1 MARNEFVDKVII
13 LRQELNRLKQANS
26 VEQQKVN
33 GQLAHYGLLASF
45 EGINLYADR
54 VEGQGQIIKLTSN
67 IEASV
72 EASGSRFATS
82 NGSRSTL
89 TRTVVGYAV
98 AGPLGAVVGAG
109 NKKDRKDTVHDDRSL
124 RVVIQSLDGCI
135 DVAVNPDKAE
145 GAHKFV
151 TAVKNAVIHYSERMK
166 NKSELEKKADEIV
179 SAGSSAVEKKQKEL
193 DRLMETAT
201 TEDKMAL
208 RKYDRNRALLVFGIA
223 ILIIVGL
230 YGFVMFIIAD
240 TR

>member
-33 GQLAHYGLLASF
+33 GQLAHYGLLTSF

-67 IEASV
+67 VEASV

-89 TRTVVGYAV
+89 TRTVVGGMV
-98 AGPLGAVVGAG
+98 AGPLGAVVGAA

-124 RVVIQSLDGCI
+124 RIVIQSLDGCI

-151 TAVKNAVIHYSERMK
+151 TAVKNAVIRYSERMK
-166 NKSELEKKADEIV
+166 NKSELEKKADEV
-179 SAGSSAVEKKQKEL
+179 ASAGSSAVEKKQKEL
-193 DRLMETAT
+193 DQLMETAT
-201 TEDKMAL
+201 VEDKMAL
-208 RKYDRNRALLVFGIA
+208 RKYDRNRVLLVFGIA
-223 ILIIVGL
+223 ILIIAGL
-230 YGFVMFIIAD
+230 YGLVMFIIAD